1 MTGQTR
7 KYLSATLCLFLAA
20 QTAAEAPAQSDVVPV
35 EQEPRHRLALE
46 DQYIRLFD
54 VRVPPGDTTLYH
66 THQRDSIYIPISGT
80 ANLVTQELGKAA
92 KPLSIKPGDV
102 AFAEHSKASFTH
114 RVSNLGTDEFH
125 VIDIELIATLKPTSV
140 VGELPWGHQSI
151 LENPQVR
158 VSRIVLA
165 PGQFVVGDSS
175 PARKGITVVL
185 AGTRIGIRRDP
196 GATQRS
202 DVVLGQIYRRAEL
215 MSQEIHNE
223 GSDRLE
229 LISVEIK

>member
-1 MTGQTR
+1 MTGQTW
-7 KYLSATLCLFLAA
+7 KYLLATLCLFFVT
-20 QTAAEAPAQSDVVPV
+20 QTAAEDPAPSDVVPV

-54 VRVPPGDTTLYH
+54 VRIPPGDTTLYH
-66 THQRDSIYIPISGT
+66 SHQRDSIYIPISGI
-80 ANLVTQELGKAA
+80 ANLVNQELGKAA

-114 RVSNLGTDEFH
+114 RVSNLGTEEFH
-125 VIDIELIATLKPTSV
+125 VIDIELIAALKGSSAS
-140 VGELPWGHQSI
+140 GELPVGHQPV
-151 LENPQVR
+151 LENPRVR
-158 VSRIVLA
+158 ISRIVLE
-165 PGQFVVGDSS
+165 PGQFVVGDSTS
-175 PARKGITVVL
+175 APHGVTVVL
-185 AGTRIGIRRDP
+185 AGTRIGFRGDS

-202 DVVLGQIYRRAEL
+202 DVVLGQFYRRAEL
-215 MSQEIHNE
+215 VSQEIHNE